1 MKIEWF
7 TVVRRTE
14 KSENIFM
21 TLFFQLRALMGVDDQ
36 FMMFYYAQF

>member
-1 MKIEWF
+1 MIYRCQK
-7 TVVRRTE
+7 T
-14 KSENIFM
+14 SENIFM